1 MNDLLIALLTII
13 PMLEGNPKGN
23 PAENALGPYHIRPV
37 MVQEVNRIMKLQK
50 LEARYTHEDALNERL
65 AKHMVVVHMRYW
77 GQQYEKRTG
86 RKATLQTL
94 ARIHNGGA
102 FGPQRSSTI
111 EYGLRAFNIW
121 VGMDDGDL

>member
-1 MNDLLIALLTII
+1 
-13 PMLEGNPKGN
+13 MLEGDPNGN
-23 PAENALGPYHIRPV
+23 PDENALGPYHIRPV

-77 GQQYEKRTG
+77 GRQYEKVTG
-86 RKATLQTL
+86 CKATIEVL

-102 FGPQRSSTI
+102 FGYNYQSSWD
-111 EYGLRAFNIW
+111 YGIRASNLYED
-121 VGMDDGDL
+121 MKKNGDL